1 VFTLAACVHLVG
13 CTFYGI
19 FASGELQPWAEPP
32 AEEQK
37 VWAPPPGAITNTDP
51 SQAGMLGDYMK
62 ETSFVSIQLW
72 ILYPLKYVY
81 RL

>member
-62 ETSFVSIQLW
+62 ETSFVSV
-72 ILYPLKYVY
+72 ILLRLYVLKYF
-81 RL
+81 